1 LERADT
7 AITKLQIYPLIVN
20 GFENGFH
27 RWNLWI
33 QRIFLVVVEPKKFF
47 SEKCFGFQNL
57 DALSRPVT
65 GKQYVLE
72 DLSLGMGTSVALP

>member
-1 LERADT
+1 M
-7 AITKLQIYPLIVN
+7 QISPLILN
-20 GFENGFH
+20 GFRNGFH
-27 RWNLWI
+27 EWI
-33 QRIFLVVVEPKKFF
+33 QRIFLVVMEAKRIFF
-47 SEKCFGFQNL
+47 RNFFCFQNL